1 MRTPK
6 EIIKLRNKIA
16 AIKKQIGKVQTI
28 YEAAVTESTK
38 ESLEE
43 KLDFLFWRLHSLEDD
58 LSDFLF

>member
-6 EIIKLRNKIA
+6 EIMKLRKKIT

-38 ESLEE
+38 QSLEE
-43 KLDFLFWRLHSLEDD
+43 ELDFMHWELHSLEDD
-58 LSDFLF
+58 LCDFLF